1 MQFADLSN
9 VQCPPWFNTLPADK
23 ETVMSAA
30 QQLIPVQFYE
40 DTVVLVGQDNEP
52 YVAMKPIV
60 TNMGL
65 DWKSQY
71 AKLTERFG
79 PTMVEITTVAED
91 GKLRGM
97 SCMPLRKLPAWLYSI
112 SPNKVKPEL
121 RDKIVRYQNECDDA
135 LWDYWTKGSATR
147 PGAQPATQRIA
158 LSRHRLALGKE
169 LLRTRDAGMR
179 QMIHQHLDEVSRAM
193 GLPTP
198 PIESIGHTAAAVPD
212 ILSAFWAALAALD
225 EKDVAYNHAR
235 AADMLAINLPE
246 LARLFI
252 EHGQSLR
259 LDTAL
264 RSALWQSQTPR
275 CLHKNHPLASRLTGK
290 TIRCWIF
297 DAPSG

>member
-1 MQFADLSN
+1 
-9 VQCPPWFNTLPADK
+9 
-23 ETVMSAA
+23 MSAA
-30 QQLIPVQFYE
+30 QQLIPVPFYE
-40 DTVVLVGQDNEP
+40 DTVVLVGRDNEP

-60 TNMGL
+60 ANMGL
-65 DWKSQY
+65 VWAAQY
-71 AKLTERFG
+71 VKIIEKFG
-79 PTMVEITTVAED
+79 ATVSEIETVAED
-91 GKLRGM
+91 GRLRGM
-97 SCMPLRKLPAWLYSI
+97 TCLPLKKLPAWLYSI
-112 SPNKVKPEL
+112 SPNKVKPDL
-121 RDKIVRYQNECDDA
+121 REKIVRYQNECDDA

-212 ILSAFWAALAALD
+212 LLAAFWNALAALD
-225 EKDVAYNHAR
+225 ERDVAYNHAR

-252 EHGQSLR
+252 EHGQPLR

-264 RSALWQSQTPR
+264 RSALWQSQAPR

-290 TIRCWIF
+290 TIRCWVF